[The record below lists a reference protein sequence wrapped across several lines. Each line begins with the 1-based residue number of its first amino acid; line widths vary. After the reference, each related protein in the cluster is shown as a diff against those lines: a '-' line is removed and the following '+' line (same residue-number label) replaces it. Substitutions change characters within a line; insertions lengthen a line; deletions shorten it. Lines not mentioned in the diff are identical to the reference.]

1 MARWR
6 FRKRIRSRI
15 SSRTMVDARYLRAC
29 SVAAGLVSTSL
40 LIGAAASQTEAP
52 QEMATHDATPTFT
65 SRSNLVLVRVVV
77 HDRDGH
83 INGNLQKEDFLLL
96 DKGKPQFISR
106 FSLEKT
112 TERKAEAEASEAAT
126 LGGASGKSTPEAA
139 LPGRYVGYV
148 FDDLH
153 LNIGDLA
160 QARNAAIKHLSDL
173 PVTSRAA
180 VFTTSGQITEDFTD
194 DVAKLRSAML
204 RIQPRSN
211 LTPGTDCPDL
221 TYYQAD
227 LIQNKHD
234 PQALGAAA
242 QDAIVCANLNTGG
255 APGSAPDPSMI
266 QTAQTMA
273 QSAASRV
280 VSIGDQETRITLKV
294 LTSLVR
300 RIAAMPGQR
309 ALVLISPGFLL
320 LDQQT
325 DEYDVMDRAIRA
337 NVTISTLNARGLY
350 AIIPGGDASQSGGNL
365 GSLTTRTQ
373 YQRDSA
379 LVTDGVLGEIADG
392 TGGTWFHDNND
403 LEEGFKRTAAAPEYY
418 YILGF
423 SPENLKFDGS
433 YHNLKVSLKKPAGF
447 TVQARRGYYA
457 PKHEVNAA
465 EEAKRDIEEALFSRD
480 EWRDI
485 PVELHTQFFKS
496 SDANAKLSIL
506 ARIDVRQ
513 LRFRKADGRNVDVL
527 TVASGLFDRN
537 GNFVNAIE
545 KTVDMHLKDETLSG
559 RLNSGITVKSGFD
572 VTPGSYFVRIVVRD
586 AEGQKMAALN
596 GAVEIP

>member
-1 MARWR
+1 
-6 FRKRIRSRI
+6 
-15 SSRTMVDARYLRAC
+15 
-29 SVAAGLVSTSL
+29 
-40 LIGAAASQTEAP
+40 
-52 QEMATHDATPTFT
+52 
-65 SRSNLVLVRVVV
+65 LVLVRVVV
-77 HDRDGH
+77 RDRDGH
-83 INGNLQKEDFLLL
+83 INGNLQKEDFLLF

-112 TERKAEAEASEAAT
+112 TERKAEAEASAAAASAT
-126 LGGASGKSTPEAA
+126 AGGKVTPEAA
-139 LPGRYVGYV
+139 PPGRYVGYV

-153 LNIGDLA
+153 LSIGDLM
-160 QARNAAIKHLSDL
+160 QARNAADRHLSDL

-180 VFTTSGQITEDFTD
+180 IFTTSGQVTEDFTD
-194 DVAKLRSAML
+194 DVAKLRAAML
-204 RIQPRSN
+204 RVQPRSN

-227 LIQNKHD
+227 LIYNKHD
-234 PQALGAAA
+234 PQALQAAV
-242 QDAIVCANLNTGG
+242 QDTIVCANLDTTTVPARGV
-255 APGSAPDPSMI
+255 PSGSDSTT

-273 QSAASRV
+273 QGAASRV

-300 RIAAMPGQR
+300 RLAAMPGQR
-309 ALVLISPGFLL
+309 ALVLISPGFLM

-350 AIIPGGDASQSGGNL
+350 TIIPGGDASQSSGNL
-365 GSLTTRTQ
+365 GSLTVRSQ

-403 LEEGFKRTAAAPEYY
+403 LVEGFRRTVAAPEYY
-418 YILGF
+418 YLLGF

-433 YHNLKVSLKKPAGF
+433 YHNLKVSLKKPAGL
-447 TVQARRGYYA
+447 TLQARKGYYA

-465 EEAKRDIEEALFSRD
+465 EDAKRDIEEALFSRD

-496 SDANAKLSIL
+496 SDASAKLSVL

-527 TVASGLFDRN
+527 TVVSGVFDRN
-537 GNFVNAIE
+537 GNYINAME
-545 KTVDMHLKDETLSG
+545 KTVDMNLKDETLSG